1 MTPCLLRPTPAR
13 PTSWSWRPWPMLAGL
28 LLLVACGG
36 GGGNAPTPVEPEEP
50 IVRPVGPGELREATR
65 LGRITAAE
73 IAQAVQAAGE
83 RVPEVTPRYAVT
95 TYRLNYLTIGADGR
109 QLTAS
114 GLVAVPD
121 KPAGARSPV
130 MSYQH
135 GTIFRDAEAPSN
147 HAVAEE
153 PAVVMASLGYV
164 VLAADYLGYGASR
177 GVPHPY
183 LQAGPA
189 AAAVLDLLTAAKYW
203 RQLNRV
209 ADNGQ
214 LFLVGYSEGGHAT
227 LAAHRALQAG
237 SHPQKAQLVGSVAGG
252 GPYQVQ
258 ATMDALLGLV
268 AADNPLIAALL
279 RPGTLKGLNSTLRLL
294 VRNQLLDKALPDDA
308 DVAFDPRF
316 IDLYLADDNAGLDTL
331 SNVHDWA
338 PQRPVRLFHGR
349 EDRTVPYAS
358 ASTALAAMQA
368 RGAGA
373 QVTLT
378 DCAAVPAGHL
388 ECVLPYW
395 RYMLEQ
401 LARVATDL

>member
-1 MTPCLLRPTPAR
+1 MTPCLSRPTGPCVTPRAWLPAA
-13 PTSWSWRPWPMLAGL
+13 LLIAA

-36 GGGNAPTPVEPEEP
+36 GGGSPSTPAEPEPP
-50 IVRPVGPGELREATR
+50 IVRPVGPGELKEATR
-65 LGRITAAE
+65 LGRITTTE
-73 IAQAVQAAGE
+73 IAQAVRAAGD

-95 TYRLNYLTIGADGR
+95 TYRLNYLTTDAGGR

-114 GLVAVPD
+114 ALVAVPE
-121 KPAGARSPV
+121 KAAGARSPV

-135 GTIFRDAEAPSN
+135 GTLFRDAEAPSN

-153 PAVVMASLGYV
+153 PAVVMASLGYI
-164 VLAADYLGYGASR
+164 VLAADYVGYGASK

-183 LQAGPA
+183 LQSGPA

-209 ADNGQ
+209 ADNQQ

-237 SHPQKAQLVGSVAGG
+237 NHAQKAQLVGSVAGG

-268 AADNPLIAALL
+268 ADDNPLIAALL
-279 RPGTLKGLNSTLRLL
+279 RPGTLKSLNSTLRLL
-294 VRNQLLDKALPDDA
+294 VRNQLLKKALPDDA
-308 DVAFDPRF
+308 DVVFDPSF
-316 IDLYLADDNAGLDTL
+316 IDLYLADDSAGLAAL

-338 PQRPVRLFHGR
+338 PALPVRLFHGR
-349 EDRTVPYAS
+349 DDRTVPYAS
-358 ASTALAAMQA
+358 ASTTLAAMQA

-395 RYMLEQ
+395 RYMLDQ